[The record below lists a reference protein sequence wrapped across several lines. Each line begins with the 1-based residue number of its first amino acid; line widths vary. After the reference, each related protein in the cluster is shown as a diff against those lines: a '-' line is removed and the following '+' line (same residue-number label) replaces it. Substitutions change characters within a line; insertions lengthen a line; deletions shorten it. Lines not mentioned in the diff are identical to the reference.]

1 MRRPVLAVTVA
12 ALLVGCGGGYELP
25 PDSPGTFTADNAPP
39 SAEATPL
46 PPNTLRRSAVL
57 DAVARGPGA
66 FLQRVEL
73 DDRPVFDA
81 GQFHGFRIAALRGD
95 PGFWR
100 GVDIR
105 PGDVVTRVNGV
116 VVQKPDDA
124 RTAMQTLEVA
134 SELVVDFDRE
144 GQPHELKFAILD
156 DVPPHASPPDL
167 APSGSAAPTAPP
179 PAPVAPP
186 PRPGR

>member
-1 MRRPVLAVTVA
+1 MRKSVLALTVA
-12 ALLVGCGGGYELP
+12 AFVVGCGGGYELP
-25 PDSPGTFTADNAPP
+25 PDSPGTFAADNVPP
-39 SAEATPL
+39 SAESTPL

-66 FLQRVEL
+66 FLQRVDL

-95 PGFWR
+95 PTFWH

-116 VVQKPDDA
+116 VIQKPDDA
-124 RTAMQTLEVA
+124 RTAMQSLEVA

-144 GQPHELKFAILD
+144 GQPHELKFTILD
-156 DVPPHASPPDL
+156 DVPRRASPPD
-167 APSGSAAPTAPP
+167 PTPNASAPP
-179 PAPVAPP
+179 PAPATPPAAPAP
-186 PRPGR
+186 SPTK

>member
-1 MRRPVLAVTVA
+1 M
-12 ALLVGCGGGYELP
+12 P
-25 PDSPGTFTADNAPP
+25 PDSAFTAENNAPP
-39 SAEATPL
+39 PDASPL

-57 DAVARGPGA
+57 DAVARGPA
-66 FLQRVEL
+66 VFLQRVEL

-95 PGFWR
+95 PSFWR

-105 PGDVVTRVNGV
+105 PGDVVTRVNGLV
-116 VVQKPDDA
+116 IQRPDDA
-124 RTAMQTLEVA
+124 SMAMQTLEVA

-156 DVPPHASPPDL
+156 DVPGR
-167 APSGSAAPTAPP
+167 APLPAPTPSAAPSASTATSPSAVPP
-179 PAPVAPP
+179 TTPPMQAPAPKK
-186 PRPGR
+186 

>member
-1 MRRPVLAVTVA
+1 MRRSVLALAVMPLV
-12 ALLVGCGGGYELP
+12 ALLAGCGGNELP
-25 PDSPGTFTADNAPP
+25 PDSPGTFAGDNAP
-39 SAEATPL
+39 AAKAATPL

-73 DDRPVFDA
+73 DDRPVFEG

-95 PGFWR
+95 PEFWH
-100 GVDIR
+100 GVDLR

-124 RTAMQTLEVA
+124 QTALQSLEVA

-144 GQPHELKFAILD
+144 GQPHELKFAIYD
-156 DVPPHASPPDL
+156 DVPGRASAPPPNP
-167 APSGSAAPTAPP
+167 APSASAAPSTTQA
-179 PAPVAPP
+179 PAPKK
-186 PRPGR
+186 